1 MYASI
6 GNQIFHFVYSMSS
19 SGDSELDD
27 MEDRVDGRYEGS
39 RNNVTGTG
47 YRVLGTDK
55 TSPLRYSQQHHHRSS
70 STHASSAR
78 AHASKSHTA
87 PIPGLMLLD
96 GSDRAHDGK
105 MNNGNIEHS
114 GSSSKIT
121 DSHHQIGQNR

>member
-1 MYASI
+1 
-6 GNQIFHFVYSMSS
+6 MSS

-78 AHASKSHTA
+78 VHASKSHTA
-87 PIPGLMLLD
+87 PIPGLMVHD
-96 GSDRAHDGK
+96 DGK
-105 MNNGNIEHS
+105 MNNGNTEHS
-114 GSSSKIT
+114 GSSGKIT